1 MPLREYDTTQRA
13 GGFPRRMNTFLL
25 HSRQVPGPLTE
36 EIELEQTEKKKAQK
50 AAKKQRE
57 KEQKEEK
64 RKLELEVE
72 EKKRFASLTDREKV
86 RWCGQIQTF

>member
-1 MPLREYDTTQRA
+1 MSC
-13 GGFPRRMNTFLL
+13 TFLL
-25 HSRQVPGPLTE
+25 CPPRQVPGPLTE
-36 EIELEQTEKKKAQK
+36 EIELKQAEKKKAQK

-64 RKLELEVE
+64 RKLELEEE

-86 RWCGQIQTF
+86 RCRRARYVRPLRKQEVS